1 MKKDTKRFP
10 VRVVVIAV
18 ILLAVAGIL
27 WPNVLFFLSPEQKA
41 QVAQFRL
48 NYFTVHN
55 PLGDGVNG
63 FDFRMLLTLVLL
75 IGEYWVVTLVLN
87 WLSRFKMKDNHKET
101 VKGLLFNCARYVV
114 AIYFLIY
121 GLSVLG
127 VNTGAILASLGV
139 LGLVIGFGAQSLIE
153 DVITG
158 LFIIFEGQ
166 FHVGDIVSIDNFRG
180 TVTSIGVRTTQ
191 LTDAG
196 GNIKIVNNS
205 DIRTMTNLS
214 EVTSAAV
221 VDVGISY
228 GADLKKAEDVVNDL
242 LSMLPEMYPDV
253 FTSTPTYGGVQALS
267 ASSVDL
273 RIVAKVD
280 ETQLYRAQRLLNREL
295 KLALDAGGIEI
306 PFTQVVVHQAND

>member
-1 MKKDTKRFP
+1 MKKERKPFP
-10 VRVVVIAV
+10 IRTVLIAV
-18 ILLAVAGIL
+18 ILLAVAGML
-27 WPNVLFFLSPEQKA
+27 WPRALFFLSPYQQA
-41 QVAQFRL
+41 QIASFRQS
-48 NYFTVHN
+48 YFTVNN

-63 FDFRMLLTLVLL
+63 FDYRMLLTLALL
-75 IGEYWVVTLVLN
+75 VGEYWIVTIVLN
-87 WLSRFKMKDNHKET
+87 KLSRIKLKDRHRET
-101 VKGLLFNCARYVV
+101 VKGLLFNCARYIV

-127 VNTGAILASLGV
+127 VNTAAILASLGV

-166 FHVGDIVSIDNFRG
+166 FHVGDIVSIDDFRG

-228 GADLKKAEDVVNDL
+228 DADLEKAENVVKAL
-242 LSMLPEMYPDV
+242 LEKLPQMYPEV
-253 FTSTPTYGGVQALS
+253 FTGPLSYGGVQALA

-280 ETQLYRAQRLLNREL
+280 ETEIYHAQRLMNREL

-306 PFTQVVVHQAND
+306 PFQQVVLHQAKD

>member
-1 MKKDTKRFP
+1 MKKNTKRFP
-10 VRVVVIAV
+10 ARIVAIVV
-18 ILLAVAGIL
+18 ILLAVVGIL
-27 WPNVLFFLSPEQKA
+27 WPNVLFFLSPAQKA
-41 QVAQFRL
+41 QVAQFRM
-48 NYFTVHN
+48 NYFTVNN

-63 FDFRMLLTLVLL
+63 FDFRMLLTLALL

-87 WLSRFKMKDNHKET
+87 WLSHFKMKDNHKET
-101 VKGLLFNCARYVV
+101 VKGLFFNCARYVV
-114 AIYFLIY
+114 AIYFLVY

-228 GADLKKAEDVVNDL
+228 GADLKKAEDVVNEL
-242 LSMLPEMYPDV
+242 LAKLPEMYPDV
-253 FTSTPTYGGVQALS
+253 FINTPTYGGVQALS